1 MGNYED
7 DLKFELEC
15 QPTADRYYMK
25 TIKNIE
31 RIDRIDFKKSEV
43 NRRLQYQD
51 VDVIVKTKTGDI
63 KISEKFRRP
72 FGSGLNDVFI
82 EIFSN
87 VDTKEEPI
95 SAGSTFKS
103 TADILCYYKNGYV
116 CKIDAK
122 KLKTFAY
129 SLYKHFLT
137 IDLTEYKLSKI
148 EKYPVAIGDRIING
162 SILVSKS
169 TKEVDG
175 VKKTWKTMSYNIS
188 IKDLKDIMGGQ
199 SIEVEKI

>member
-1 MGNYED
+1 MGNYEN
-7 DLKFELEC
+7 DLKFESEC
-15 QPTADRYYMK
+15 QPMADRYYMK
-25 TIKNIE
+25 TVKNIE

-43 NRRLQYQD
+43 NRHLQYQD
-51 VDVIVKTKTGDI
+51 IDVIVKTKTRDI

-72 FGSGLNDVFI
+72 FGSGLDDVFI

-87 VDTKEEPI
+87 VDAKEEPI
-95 SAGSTFKS
+95 SSGSTFKS

-122 KLKTFAY
+122 RLKAFAY
-129 SLYKHFLT
+129 PLYKHFLT

-148 EKYPVAIGDRIING
+148 EKYPIVIGNKTIKG

-188 IKDLKDIMGGQ
+188 IKDLKDLIGQ
-199 SIEVEKI
+199 QSVEVEKI